1 MTAAVMTAAVAMAAI
16 VGSLGMMG
24 TMSINV
30 IERQREIGVMRA
42 AGATSV
48 AITGIFV
55 GEGVLLGMVSWLF
68 ATPLSYPSARLFSDV
83 VGETLTGASFDFVYS
98 VNGLF
103 LWLAIVILLSALA
116 SLWPALQATR
126 VSVREALAYE

>member
-1 MTAAVMTAAVAMAAI
+1 MNAI
-16 VGSLGMMG
+16 ISQQVW
-24 TMSINV
+24 
-30 IERQREIGVMRA
+30 QIGVMRA

-55 GEGVLLGMVSWLF
+55 GEGVLLGVVSWLF
-68 ATPLSYPSARLFSDV
+68 AVPLSYPSARLFSDV
-83 VGETLTGASFDFVYS
+83 VGKTLTGASFDFVYS
-98 VNGLF
+98 VNGLL